1 MAKILTAPPATAP
14 PRTLRLISLGAIL
27 EEPLAPPSWLVER
40 LISDGSRVVLY
51 GEFGSYKS
59 WGLLSLGL
67 HIAAGQPWLGHF
79 PIPQARRVLYV
90 DEEMS
95 ERLLRRRVKRLAMG
109 MERPPDPST
118 WRALSRH
125 GVRFDAKGVRILLAD
140 LKATGFEPEVV
151 IVETLRRVLI
161 GDEKEAKDVS
171 EFWRSVAPVLA
182 AGKTLIVS
190 HHMRKPAGRGG
201 GRVRDRASGSTDI
214 LGGADDALA
223 FERKA
228 KDAVIVEHVKCRD
241 GEEIEPFAFSLVEDE
256 DVVRLRHEG
265 TPAEFKTQSGKAAQA
280 EQLIVEFLESAPD
293 QTARTEEL
301 LAHLMGRKMSDR
313 TGEAALKALREQGR
327 LVLLKRGVYKLA
339 QTMAPAPNRQA
350 HPQPIEDSCGGS
362 PTAAPVLESS
372 ASAAVPQR
380 IAVAET
386 PSEDSLAPS
395 SDSDQP
401 ATTTDVERHAA

>member
-1 MAKILTAPPATAP
+1 LPKKLP
-14 PRTLRLISLGAIL
+14 LVSLGNIL
-27 EEPLAPPSWLVER
+27 SEALAPPSWLVEC

-79 PIPQARRVLYV
+79 PIPHARRVLYV

-109 MERPPDPST
+109 MEQPPELST

-125 GVRFDAKGVRILLAD
+125 GVRCDAAGVHALLAG
-140 LKATGFEPEVV
+140 LTATGFEPEVI
-151 IVETLRRVLI
+151 IVETMRRVLI
-161 GDEKEAKDVS
+161 GDEKEAKDVA
-171 EFWRSVAPVLA
+171 EFWRSVAPILLA
-182 AGKTLIVS
+182 GQTLIVS

-228 KDAVIVEHVKCRD
+228 KDVVIVEHVKCRD
-241 GEEIEPFAFSLVEDE
+241 GEEVEPFAVSLVEDG
-256 DVVRLRHEG
+256 DAVRLRHEG
-265 TPAEFKTQSGKAAQA
+265 SPAEFKAQANKTAQA
-280 EQLIVEFLESAPD
+280 EHLIERFLESAPE

-301 LAHLMGRKMSDR
+301 LSHLAARGISER
-313 TGEAALKALREQGR
+313 TGETALRALKAREQI
-327 LVLLKRGVYKLA
+327 VPLKRGVYQLVQSADTPTNREA
-339 QTMAPAPNRQA
+339 Q
-350 HPQPIEDSCGGS
+350 PQHIHAGCGGS
-362 PTAAPVLESS
+362 TTAALAPESS
-372 ASAAVPQR
+372 ASAAIPQR
-380 IAVAET
+380 FAVAEVRA
-386 PSEDSLAPS
+386 EDMAMFEVPCPPI
-395 SDSDQP
+395 P
-401 ATTTDVERHAA
+401 AEMQRDAA